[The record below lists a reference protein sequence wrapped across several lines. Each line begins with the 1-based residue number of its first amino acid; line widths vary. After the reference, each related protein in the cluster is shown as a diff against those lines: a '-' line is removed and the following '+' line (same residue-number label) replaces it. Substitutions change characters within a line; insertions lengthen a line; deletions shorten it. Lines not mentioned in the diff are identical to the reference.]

1 MSNLQSI
8 TFLTWHLKQR
18 VQNLLQEHRN
28 SELQAQAY
36 ALYQPGNIHVF
47 FISNSFISNSS
58 TFRKKFKQ
66 LTSGTRKFLAT
77 GSQIFAQFFCKI
89 AKNGPKPQTGGKF

>member
-58 TFRKKFKQ
+58 TFRKKIKQ
-66 LTSGTRKFLAT
+66 LTSRTRKFLAT
-77 GSQIFAQFFCKI
+77 DSQILRNFFAKCKKT
-89 AKNGPKPQTGGKF
+89 AKNP